1 MLDASALLC
10 LVFDEPGAEKVEAA
24 FEGRAVVG
32 AVNWA
37 EVLSKV
43 ADLGGDPGEM
53 IAQLDDRGL
62 LDDVLQVVELTAVD
76 GLAIARLRPR
86 TRDLGLSL
94 GDRACLALAHRLGL
108 PALTCDRAWA
118 HLDAGVV
125 VELAAD
131 RADFTARGLGPRSFD
146 ELGAGGL
153 GGQLRIRPDTRRCAP
168 RRVMHNRRR
177 RRRPAVA
184 AQPS

>member
-10 LVFDEPGAEKVEAA
+10 FVFDEPGAETVEAA
-24 FEGRAVVG
+24 FADRAVIG

-53 IAQLDDRGL
+53 IGHLEGDGVLDDALR
-62 LDDVLQVVELTAVD
+62 VVELTAVD

-94 GDRACLALAHRLGL
+94 GDRACLALAQRLGL
-108 PALTCDRAWA
+108 PALTCDRAWIQV
-118 HLDAGVV
+118 DAGVA
-125 VELAAD
+125 VELA
-131 RADFTARGLGPRSFD
+131 R
-146 ELGAGGL
+146 
-153 GGQLRIRPDTRRCAP
+153 
-168 RRVMHNRRR
+168 
-177 RRRPAVA
+177 
-184 AQPS
+184 